1 MKQNTAHILLCVVL
15 SYKLVLVEQQEADS
29 TVTSI
34 NYDSDTTV
42 AYSDVNSDSD
52 SDATFVYDQMTSSDE
67 ELFAWKGKHV
77 NNLVIQQHWQ

>member
-67 ELFAWKGKHV
+67 ELFV
-77 NNLVIQQHWQ
+77 